1 MHNKNNEHKTHK
13 IFPFNS
19 GRHLKELESCFVSFE
34 KEIFDYEAPLI
45 DPIITS
51 SFKLHIK

>member
-13 IFPFNS
+13 IFPFDS